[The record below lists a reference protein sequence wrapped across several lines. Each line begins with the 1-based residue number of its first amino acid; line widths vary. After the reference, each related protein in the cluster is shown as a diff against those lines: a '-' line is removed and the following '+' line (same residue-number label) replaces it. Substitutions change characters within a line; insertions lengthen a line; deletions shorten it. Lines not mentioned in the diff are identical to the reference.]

1 MTDVAINDASVGNY
15 FVANYPPFSVW
26 NQSQVS
32 AAIRALSSKP
42 HDNTDLGVY
51 VHIPFCRKRCHF
63 CYFKVYTDRSKDD
76 ISSYVDALTSEI
88 VTYSAKPA
96 FAERPVTFLYVGG
109 GTPSYLSVRHL
120 RQLHSAL
127 GTGLDLTGLREF
139 TFEGEPGT
147 LSPTKIDVIKEIGV
161 TRLSIGAENFGDELL
176 MLNGRAHDSHQIY
189 AAYAAAER
197 AGFQRINID
206 LIAGMLGETDENWR
220 DSIARVIELAPTSVT
235 IYQMEIPHNTGLY
248 AQITGNGTLAG
259 IASWDT
265 KRKWLEFAF
274 AELEQAGY
282 QVSSGYTLSRA
293 IPGNEFVY
301 TNSLWRGADLIAIGV
316 SSFGHVA
323 GVHYQNEHNLAPYVS
338 RAQAGDFP
346 ISRAHEATAREL
358 MIREF
363 VLQMKLGTVSLG
375 YFREK
380 SDADPLNIFKEPSAS
395 CSAVTWSRC
404 PVTISR
410 CPERR
415 SCKSTACFPRSFYRS
430 TGTSA
435 TPDGTQCGKL

>member
-1 MTDVAINDASVGNY
+1 MTDIAIDIPSVGNY

-26 NQSQVS
+26 TQGEVGSVLS
-32 AAIRALSSKP
+32 ALSRQSR
-42 HDNTDLGVY
+42 DATDLGAY
-51 VHIPFCRKRCHF
+51 VHIPFCRKRCNF

-88 VTYSAKPA
+88 AAYSDKPA
-96 FAERPVTFLYVGG
+96 VAGRPVTFLYLGG

-127 GTGLDLTGLREF
+127 SAGFNLTGLREF

-147 LSPTKIDVIKEIGV
+147 LSPTKIKVIKEMGV

-176 MLNGRAHDSHQIY
+176 RLNGRAHDSQQIY
-189 AAYAAAER
+189 SAYAAAEQ

-220 DSIARVIELAPTSVT
+220 DSIAKVIELSPASVT

-248 AQITGNGTLAG
+248 AQVTEDGAQTA
-259 IASWDT
+259 IATWDT
-265 KRKWLEFAF
+265 KRRWLDFAF

-282 QVSSGYTLSRA
+282 EVSSGYTLSRP

-301 TNSLWRGADLIAIGV
+301 TNSLWRGADLIAMGV
-316 SSFGHVA
+316 SSFGHIG
-323 GVHYQNEHNLAPYVS
+323 GVHYQNEHNLAPYIS

-346 ISRAHEATAREL
+346 IYRAHEATPREL

-375 YFREK
+375 YFRGK
-380 SDADPLNIFKEPSAS
+380 FGTDPLDIFKEPLGNLLGRDL
-395 CSAVTWSRC
+395 VTLSGDNIKLSRIALLQVDSLL
-404 PVTISR
+404 PAFFLPQHRDIRYS
-410 CPERR
+410 
-415 SCKSTACFPRSFYRS
+415 
-430 TGTSA
+430 
-435 TPDGTQCGKL
+435 

>member
-1 MTDVAINDASVGNY
+1 MTDVAIDNASVGNY

-26 NQSQVS
+26 NQDQVG
-32 AAIRALSSKP
+32 AALRALSSKP

-88 VTYSAKPA
+88 ASYAGKPA
-96 FAERPVTFLYVGG
+96 TADRRVAFLYVGG

-120 RQLHSAL
+120 RQLHEALSA
-127 GTGLDLTGLREF
+127 GFDLTGLREF

-147 LSPTKIDVIKEIGV
+147 LSPTKIEVIKEVGV

-176 MLNGRAHDSHQIY
+176 ELNGRAHDKQQIY
-189 AAYAAAER
+189 AAYAAAQR

-220 DSIARVIELAPTSVT
+220 DSIARVIELSPASVT
-235 IYQMEIPHNTGLY
+235 IYQLEIPHNTGLY
-248 AQITGNGTLAG
+248 AQISGNGTPG
-259 IASWDT
+259 SIATWDI

-274 AELEQAGY
+274 AQLEQAGY
-282 QVSSGYTLSRA
+282 EVSSGYTLSRP

-301 TNSLWRGADLIAIGV
+301 TNSLWRGADLIPIGV
-316 SSFGHVA
+316 SSFGQVS
-323 GVHYQNEHNLAPYVS
+323 GVHYQNEHNLAPYIA
-338 RAQAGDFP
+338 RAQAGEFP
-346 ISRAHEATAREL
+346 ISRAHEATPREL

-363 VLQMKLGTVSLG
+363 ILQMKLGTVNLE

-380 SDADPLNIFKEPSAS
+380 FDADPLNVFKEPLSDL
-395 CSAVTWSRC
+395 
-404 PVTISR
+404 ISR
-410 CPERR
+410 DLITLSDDDITLSRKALMQVDSLLPAFFLPQHRDIR
-415 SCKSTACFPRSFYRS
+415 YS
-430 TGTSA
+430 
-435 TPDGTQCGKL
+435 